1 MIKTCFTCLFLLLLP
16 GLLFSQTTEQII
28 SKADQLVLKLTNQE
42 YFNRL
47 WRHPEPSS
55 DNLTPKNYYILY
67 SLKEAEK
74 FNFYI
79 ADEGLLSVAG
89 IFIRLDKN
97 LELSENEDD
106 LIHKAKVQLQAYN
119 RFQSAGLISKGDAE
133 KLADPHFP
141 KNFKNPHYYP
151 YRLIY
156 NSNTDS
162 LLWQFERFKGFRN
175 YTINKVSIN
184 AETGVVSKKETERI
198 RRRVWEALFQ

>member
-1 MIKTCFTCLFLLLLP
+1 M
-16 GLLFSQTTEQII
+16 
-28 SKADQLVLKLTNQE
+28 SKADQLVVKLTHQE

-79 ADEGLLSVAG
+79 ADEGSLSIAG
-89 IFIRLDKN
+89 IFIPLGEN
-97 LELSENEDD
+97 FELPEDDED
-106 LIHKAKVQLQAYN
+106 LIHQAKVQLQAYN
-119 RFQSAGLISKGDAE
+119 RFKSAGLISREDAE

-141 KNFKNPHYYP
+141 KNFKKPHYYP
-151 YRLIY
+151 YILIY

-162 LLWQFERFKGFRN
+162 LSWQFERFKGFKN
-175 YTINKVSIN
+175 YTINKVSVN
-184 AETGVVSKKETERI
+184 AETGVVSKKETKRI
-198 RRRVWEALFQ
+198 RRRFWEALFQYRII